1 MSKVKIEVKTE
12 EIGKRYCGICGSEL
26 LVTILG
32 AGHIPR
38 EIFDTETPYNE
49 KTGKR
54 KYAVKFQCPNWRWWK
69 LLINHDTS
77 YELLSDEEAKIIIKE
92 LGDRKNLE
100 RSEKK

>member
-49 KTGKR
+49 KQ
-54 KYAVKFQCPNWRWWK
+54 VKGNTQSNFSVLIGDGGNY
-69 LLINHDTS
+69 LLIMIFLMNYFQT
-77 YELLSDEEAKIIIKE
+77 
-92 LGDRKNLE
+92 
-100 RSEKK
+100 KKLK